1 MTGVARCGLA
11 VIGLVLLLSGDV
23 AGATV
28 DPRIWA
34 DIQATGSARF
44 LVVMRSQAPVAAAA
58 SEAPDREALGLAVYT
73 SLRLTAE
80 HTQADLVA
88 TLAALGVRY
97 RPFWV
102 ANAIEVEGGRA
113 VVDALAARLDVLAL
127 ESDRPFRVPLEP
139 ARSAEPALPTGMAM
153 TNRIEWNVTKINAP
167 AVWALG
173 YTGQGV
179 VFASADT
186 GVEWTHPALK
196 SNYAGWNGTTADH
209 NYHWWDG
216 VKSQIGN
223 YASSCGYDA
232 QAPCDD
238 FGHGTGTTAT
248 AVGSDGANN
257 QIGVAPGA
265 KWIACRNMDT
275 GMGRPTTYLSCLQ
288 FFLAPTDLAGA
299 NPDPSRRPDV
309 IGNSVQL
316 HRRLSSAR
324 RSRFEPPSRTCA
336 RPECW
341 SSPAPTTGG
350 RGAHRS
356 RIRLASTTRPRRS
369 GRRTPTT
376 SSAAPVAGAP

>member
-1 MTGVARCGLA
+1 MRGVARVCLA
-11 VIGLVLLLSGDV
+11 IIGFVLLVPGRV

-28 DPRIWA
+28 DPRIWE

-58 SEAPDREALGLAVYT
+58 SDAHDRQALGLAVYT

-80 HTQADLVA
+80 RTQSDLVA
-88 TLAALGVRY
+88 TLAALGVSY
-97 RPFWV
+97 RAFWV

-113 VVDALAARLDVLAL
+113 LVEALAARPDVLAL

-139 ARSAEPALPTGMAM
+139 VRSLEPASRTMMAVTTGV
-153 TNRIEWNVTKINAP
+153 EWNVTKINAP
-167 AVWALG
+167 AAWALG

-216 VKSQIGN
+216 VKSQIRN

-238 FGHGTGTTAT
+238 FGHGTGTTGT
-248 AVGSDGANN
+248 AVGSEGANN

-309 IGNSVQL
+309 IANSYSSRVGAVFAAHDASRHREPARGRSAGRRQRQQRGAGVRINRGSAW
-316 HRRLSSAR
+316 HRRRDHDGRIDGRQR
-324 RSRFEPPSRTCA
+324 R
-336 RPECW
+336 
-341 SSPAPTTGG
+341 
-350 RGAHRS
+350 HQQ
-356 RIRLASTTRPRRS
+356 LQ
-369 GRRTPTT
+369 
-376 SSAAPVAGAP
+376 